1 MDIINLIV
9 FLVIGLALG
18 LLAGLIL
25 KGTGLGFAC
34 DVGAGVAGGAI
45 GCILMSFICSAEQS
59 DFVMYAAAAVGSTV
73 VIMIAGPIK
82 RHL

>member
-45 GCILMSFICSAEQS
+45 GGILMAFLGDDGQS
-59 DFVMYAAAAVGSTV
+59 DFVMYAAAAVGATV
-73 VIMIAGPIK
+73 VIMLAGPIK

>member
-45 GCILMSFICSAEQS
+45 GGILMAYLGSAEQS
-59 DFVMYAAAAVGSTV
+59 DFVMYAAAAVGATV
-73 VIMIAGPIK
+73 VIMLAGPIK